1 MNRGADALRM
11 SLARYGPAAA
21 ACAAAAYAATSLTS
35 PRPRPDSAPQE
46 QFSAERA
53 MRHVRAVAGEPHP
66 VGSPAAALVRDY
78 LLAEL
83 KDLGFETQVQ
93 EAVAGHDLGP
103 TPYGPRYLTGG
114 VVRNVIG
121 RLPGSVPGHAVL
133 LMTHYDSVSQGPGA
147 SDAGVPVAALLE
159 ALRALRA
166 EGEQPVNDVLV
177 VFTDGEEAGLLGA
190 RAFFDR
196 HPLAKTVGVA
206 FNFEARGTEGPVLM
220 FEAGPGN
227 GPMLEELAR
236 TGVPVFASSLFDA
249 IYRRMPNAT
258 DFALV
263 KEQGI
268 PGLNFAHIGGFAAYH
283 GPLDDIDHVDPSALQ
298 HQGELALALTR
309 RLGSAD
315 LAELGGEDAV
325 FFPLGRGHL
334 VRVPGKAVVPLTV
347 AAGLLCAG
355 GLGHALRKGGLTGR
369 RLGGTGA
376 LLAGRIAAGAA
387 AGTVFTAAM
396 GKLAPEFRRHGDFH
410 GSGDIYAAVAGL
422 ACAAVLAGPGDRTAA
437 TARTAAAALPLAA
450 ASAALAAGLP
460 GGSYLTTWPL
470 AGAGAGLWLL
480 GSERPAAPA
489 TGAGPVPSVR
499 HAMGAAAAAAPAAAL
514 LVPLSRLLFKGL
526 TPRLAGTAVVALQLC
541 GELAA
546 PALAELPRRARR
558 ATAAAGLLLAG
569 GVAARRFLRRGKGAP
584 PPETLS
590 HLLDPERSQALWI
603 SSDESASE
611 RTRAFLGEQPAKG
624 RLPEHFPG
632 WERDFL
638 YAPAPRLDLPAP
650 EVTVLED
657 GAGEAGRRRLLLRLR
672 SPRGARQL
680 SLAVVGGAVRR
691 WRVED
696 GAWSEPA
703 SAAPAEDDSWELWL
717 HAVPDS
723 GIRVELELPSSEA
736 TRLRVLD
743 RIDGLPQK
751 LAAAPGT
758 DPTAGIPEHISP
770 AAALDVDTWGNASLV
785 VRTVHLPVQEGP
797 A

>member
-1 MNRGADALRM
+1 MIRGSHALREN
-11 SLARYGPAAA
+11 LARYAPAAA

-35 PRPRPDSAPQE
+35 PRPRDDGAGTGE
-46 QFSAERA
+46 FSAERA
-53 MRHVRAVAGEPHP
+53 MRHVHAVAAEPHP
-66 VGSPAAALVRDY
+66 VGSRAAHRVRDY
-78 LLAEL
+78 LLSEL
-83 KDLGFETQVQ
+83 KELGFDTEVQ
-93 EAVAGHDLGP
+93 EAVSGHDLGP

-114 VVRNVIG
+114 RVQNVIG
-121 RLPGSVPGHAVL
+121 RLPGSVPGRAVL

-159 ALRALRA
+159 AVRALRA
-166 EGEQPVNDVLV
+166 GGDRPVNDILV

-196 HPLAKTVGVA
+196 HPLAGTVGVA

-227 GPMLEELAR
+227 GPMVEELAR

-263 KEQGI
+263 KERGI

-283 GPLDDIDHVDPSALQ
+283 GPLDDIEHVDPAALQ
-298 HQGELALALTR
+298 HHGELALALTR

-315 LAELGGEDAV
+315 LAELGGQDAV
-325 FFPLGRGHL
+325 FFPAGRGRL
-334 VRVPGKAVVPLTV
+334 VRVPGKAVVPLTA
-347 AAGLLCAG
+347 AAGLLWAG
-355 GLGHALRKGGLTGR
+355 SMRHALRKGGLTGR
-369 RLGGTGA
+369 RLGTTSA
-376 LLAGRIAAGAA
+376 LLAARIAAGAA
-387 AGTVFTAAM
+387 AGTAFTAAM

-422 ACAAVLAGPGDRTAA
+422 ACAAVFTGPGSRTAA
-437 TARTAAAALPLAA
+437 TARTAGATLPLAA
-450 ASAALAAGLP
+450 ASAALAAGMP

-470 AGAGAGLWLL
+470 VGAGAGLCLL
-480 GSERPAAPA
+480 GPERPGAA
-489 TGAGPVPSVR
+489 GAARQAPSLR
-499 HAMGAAAAAAPAAAL
+499 HALGAAAAAAPAAAL
-514 LVPLSRLLFKGL
+514 FVPLSRLLFKGL

-546 PALAELPRRARR
+546 PALAELPRPVRR
-558 ATAAAGLLLAG
+558 AAAAGGLLLAG

-584 PPETLS
+584 PPETIS
-590 HLLDPERSQALWI
+590 HLLDPERAEALWI

-611 RTRAFLGEQPAKG
+611 RTRAYLGDQPAKG

-638 YAPAPRLDLPAP
+638 HTPAPRLDLPAP
-650 EVTVLED
+650 EVTVVED
-657 GAGEAGRRRLLLRLR
+657 GAGEAGRRRLLLHLR

-680 SLAVVGGAVRR
+680 SLAVVGGGVRR

-696 GAWSEPA
+696 GAWSKPSAEPA
-703 SAAPAEDDSWELWL
+703 ENDSWELWL

-723 GIRVELELPSSEA
+723 GIRVEIELPSSG

-743 RIDGLPQK
+743 RTDGLPPS
-751 LAAAPGT
+751 LTAAPGT
-758 DPTAGIPEHISP
+758 GPTTGTPEHITP

-785 VRTVHLPVQEGP
+785 VRRVHLPAQEGP

>member
-1 MNRGADALRM
+1 MIRGPHSLRR

-35 PRPRPDSAPQE
+35 PRPRPDSAAGE
-46 QFSAERA
+46 RFSAGRA

-66 VGSPAAALVRDY
+66 VGSPAAAHVRDH

-83 KDLGFETQVQ
+83 KELGFETEVQ
-93 EAVAGHDLGP
+93 EAVSCHDLGP

-114 VVRNVIG
+114 VVRNVVG

-159 ALRALRA
+159 AVRALRA
-166 EGEQPVNDVLV
+166 EGAQPVNDLLV

-227 GPMLEELAR
+227 GPMVEELAR

-263 KEQGI
+263 KERGI

-298 HQGELALALTR
+298 HQGELALALAR

-315 LAELGGEDAV
+315 LAELGGDDTV
-325 FFPLGRGHL
+325 FFPLGRGNL
-334 VRVPGKAVVPLTV
+334 VRVSGKAVVPLTV

-355 GLGHALRKGGLTGR
+355 GLRHALRAGGLTGR
-369 RLGGTGA
+369 RLGGTSA
-376 LLAGRIAAGAA
+376 LLVVRIAAGAA

-422 ACAAVLAGPGDRTAA
+422 ACAAVFAGPGDDTAALGRTASA
-437 TARTAAAALPLAA
+437 TLPLAA
-450 ASAALAAGLP
+450 ASAALAARLP

-470 AGAGAGLWLL
+470 VGAGAGLWLL
-480 GSERPAAPA
+480 DPEGQKAAGG
-489 TGAGPVPSVR
+489 TPSVR
-499 HAMGAAAAAAPAAAL
+499 RAVGAAVAAAPAAAL

-526 TPRLAGTAVVALQLC
+526 TPRLAGTSVVALQLC
-541 GELAA
+541 GELAS
-546 PALAELPRRARR
+546 PALAALPRRTRR
-558 ATAAAGLLLAG
+558 AAAAGGLLLAG
-569 GVAARRFLRRGKGAP
+569 AVAARRFLRRGKGAP

-590 HLLDPERSQALWI
+590 YLLDPEHAKALWI
-603 SSDESASE
+603 SSDECASQ
-611 RTRAFLGEQPAKG
+611 RTRAFLGDRPEKG

-632 WERDFL
+632 WQRDFL
-638 YAPAPRLDLPAP
+638 HAPARRLDLPAP

-657 GAGEAGRRRLLLRLR
+657 GTGEAGLRRLLLHLR

-680 SLAVVGGAVRR
+680 SLAVVAGGVRR

-696 GAWSEPA
+696 AAWSEP
-703 SAAPAEDDSWELWL
+703 SSEDDSWELWL

-723 GIRVELELPSSEA
+723 GIRVELELPSSG

-743 RIDGLPQK
+743 RIDGLPQQ
-751 LAAAPGT
+751 LAAAPDT

-785 VRTVHLPVQEGP
+785 VRTVHLPAQGGP

>member
-1 MNRGADALRM
+1 MNRGSRSLRE

-21 ACAAAAYAATSLTS
+21 ACAAAAYAGTSLTS
-35 PRPRPDSAPQE
+35 PRPRPASAPQE

-53 MRHVRAVAGEPHP
+53 MRHVRAVAAEPHP
-66 VGSPAAALVRDY
+66 VGSRAAARVRDY

-83 KDLGFETQVQ
+83 KDLGFETEVQ
-93 EAVAGHDLGP
+93 EAVASHDLGP

-121 RLPGSVPGHAVL
+121 RLPGSIPGHAVA

-159 ALRALRA
+159 AARALRTD
-166 EGEQPVNDVLV
+166 GVQPVNDLLV

-196 HPLAKTVGVA
+196 HPLAKTVGAA

-263 KEQGI
+263 KERGI

-283 GPLDDIDHVDPSALQ
+283 GPLDDIDHVEPSALQ
-298 HQGELALALTR
+298 HQGELALALAR

-315 LAELGGEDAV
+315 LAELTGEDAV
-325 FFPLGRGHL
+325 FFPAGRGKL
-334 VRVPGKAVVPLTV
+334 IRVPGRAVVPLAV
-347 AAGLLCAG
+347 AAGLLGAG

-369 RLGGTGA
+369 RLAGTSA
-376 LLAGRIAAGAA
+376 LLLGRIAAGAA
-387 AGTVFTAAM
+387 AGTAFTAAM

-422 ACAAVLAGPGDRTAA
+422 ACAAVLAGPGDAPAA
-437 TARTAAAALPLAA
+437 AARTAAATLPLAA
-450 ASAALAAGLP
+450 ASAALASGLP

-470 AGAGAGLWLL
+470 AGAGLGLRLL
-480 GSERPAAPA
+480 DSAQP
-489 TGAGPVPSVR
+489 TGTGRVPSVR
-499 HAMGAAAAAAPAAAL
+499 HAVGAAAAAAPAAAL

-546 PALAELPRRARR
+546 PALAGLPRRTRR
-558 ATAAAGLLLAG
+558 AAAAGGLLLAG

-584 PPETLS
+584 PPETIS
-590 HLLDPERSQALWI
+590 YLLDPVHSTALWI

-611 RTRAFLGEQPAKG
+611 RTRAFLGEQPEKG

-632 WERDFL
+632 WQRDFL
-638 YAPAPRLDLPAP
+638 HAPAPRLDLPAP

-657 GAGEAGRRRLLLRLR
+657 GAGEAGRRRLLLHLR

-680 SLAVVGGAVRR
+680 SLAVVGAGVRR

-696 GAWSEPA
+696 GPWSEP
-703 SAAPAEDDSWELWL
+703 SPAEDDSWELWL
-717 HAVPDS
+717 HAVPDP
-723 GIRVELELPSSEA
+723 GIRVELELPSSG

-743 RIDGLPQK
+743 RIDGLPQE

-758 DPTAGIPEHISP
+758 DPATGIPEHISP

-785 VRTVHLPVQEGP
+785 VRTVHLPAQEGP